1 MGVSTSFN
9 CTSFLLNELALSL
22 KYFIPFFLIKKHAI
36 LIYFTWLMFINTF
49 FNGVCFTSCRSF
61 VNNVWYIKIL
71 SPEDIQKMGEQAVES
86 LALGSGQR
94 LNGTGAE
101 SQDIVSG
108 PPSIGSLEY

>member
-1 MGVSTSFN
+1 M
-9 CTSFLLNELALSL
+9 
-22 KYFIPFFLIKKHAI
+22 
-36 LIYFTWLMFINTF
+36 
-49 FNGVCFTSCRSF
+49 
-61 VNNVWYIKIL
+61 NNVWYIKIL